1 MSKRIKNLLALLLA
15 ALMTLTLLPMT
26 ALAAG
31 TEGREEPNGSFV
43 YVNPFYR
50 RTHTDEELAA
60 DLAAL
65 RKNSEP
71 TRATPHYTTFSA
83 ATAYVR
89 NQMLARNTSFT
100 LSVPNSLYSPTDLAL
115 TKALVEE
122 AMAHTAGGNPQ
133 AGDSLRWQIG
143 YCYCSKET
151 PTPDGSK
158 VLTYTARYYT
168 TAAQENTLTSEVNSA
183 MASLS
188 LSGKTETQKIRAI
201 YDFICDRVNYDYEHV
216 EDTSYEVQYTAYG
229 AMHDKTAVC
238 QGYAVLFYR
247 MCMEA
252 GLDVRVVTS
261 VDHAWNIVRIGSL
274 YYNVDATWDGGDDAT
289 THDWYLKGM
298 REFPD
303 HFREPP
309 FDTETFEKAY
319 PMVADPDLNVDN
331 LSFTF
336 RDVDGVSVTSDAT
349 WGPKVLIF
357 GCIGTDPYTKAL
369 MTGLAKYDLGR
380 LDVVCVDCDGWDAK
394 FVRDHAN
401 SYNCQSMTVCY
412 NESKSVVTQCLSD
425 LLNQCGDMQAS
436 VYFPVAFYI
445 DANNKIRDYTTGF
458 CSGWRAAEGVA
469 DHLGLTLSEPRIN
482 ITEQP
487 HTISA
492 PIGDTALFKVQA
504 SGSGL
509 QYQWQ
514 YKLPSGTS
522 WLTCP
527 MDGAKTAS
535 LPVPVV
541 AYRNGYQY
549 RCAITDAGGNK
560 TYTRGVS
567 LLVKSLITVQPADV
581 TVPVGETAL
590 FKVEVSGG
598 DMTYRWEYRIPG
610 YNWRNCPMDGA
621 DTAALSVP
629 AADFRNGYQYHCVI
643 TDSTG
648 ASVTSDVA
656 TLYILTRI
664 TSQPADKSAAVG
676 DTAKFTVKA
685 TGAGLTY
692 QWQYKAAGGT
702 NWLSCSME
710 GNQTKTLSVPVT
722 AARNGYQYRCRITDA
737 NGSKTYS
744 NAAKLTVKTT
754 ITAQPADKSAPIGG
768 TAKFTVKATGAGLT
782 YQWQYYTGSKWT
794 NSGFT
799 GNKTASLSVPV
810 TVARNGQKYRCVV
823 TDANGATVTSSTAV
837 LKVKTKITAQPKD
850 VTAAIG
856 DTARFTV
863 KATGYRLTYQWQ
875 YKTVD
880 GANWVNSTMT
890 GSDTNSIGVI
900 STAAR
905 NGQQYRC
912 VITDGNGNKTYSA
925 AATLRVGIRI
935 TAQPKDVTAAAGET
949 VTFSVTAD
957 GLDLTYQWQYK
968 TATGTNWVNST
979 AAGCDTAALSVKA
992 TAARN
997 GQQYRC
1003 VITGAGGVETVA
1015 GPATLTVK

>member
-1 MSKRIKNLLALLLA
+1 MKKTGAKLLVLLLA

-89 NQMLARNTSFT
+89 SQMLARNTSFT

-656 TLYILTRI
+656 TLYILTSV
-664 TSQPADKSAAVG
+664 TAQPADKSAAVG

-782 YQWQYYTGSKWT
+782 YQWQYKAAGGSYW
-794 NSGFT
+794 NACSFE
-799 GNKTASLSVPV
+799 GNQTRTLSVPV
-810 TVARNGQKYRCVV
+810 T
-823 TDANGATVTSSTAV
+823 
-837 LKVKTKITAQPKD
+837 
-850 VTAAIG
+850 
-856 DTARFTV
+856 
-863 KATGYRLTYQWQ
+863 
-875 YKTVD
+875 
-880 GANWVNSTMT
+880 
-890 GSDTNSIGVI
+890 
-900 STAAR
+900 AAR
-905 NGQQYRC
+905 NGYQYRC
-912 VITDGNGNKTYSA
+912 VITDANGSKTYSNA
-925 AATLRVGIRI
+925 AKLTVKTTI
-935 TAQPKDVTAAAGET
+935 TAQPESVTASAGET
-949 VTFSVTAD
+949 VKFTVKAT
-957 GLDLTYQWQYK
+957 GVGLTYQWQYK

-979 AAGCDTAALSVKA
+979 AAGADTASLSVKA
-992 TAARN
+992 TTARN

-1003 VITGAGGVETVA
+1003 VITDANGKTVTSSA
-1015 GPATLTVK
+1015 AKLTVG